1 MLFCVIFINKDIMK
15 KKILEKLTQIENQ
28 FEKNNE
34 IINRLNKKLK

>member
-1 MLFCVIFINKDIMK
+1 VIFINKDIMK

>member
-1 MLFCVIFINKDIMK
+1 MK